1 METLETPA
9 AAKPATLRDIAD
21 LPCPR
26 GIPVLGN
33 ALQLDPPR
41 LHQQLEGWA
50 REFGP
55 FYRIKLGKRDFVVV
69 ADHTAIASMLRD
81 RPDGFRRSDRM
92 EKVSREMGLVPG
104 VFGSNGDAW
113 RRQRRMVMAGFDPA
127 HVKAYFPSMAG
138 VARRLEGRWRKAAAA
153 GTPIDLQADLM
164 RYTVDTIT
172 GLAFGSDVNTLESD
186 GDVIQQHLD
195 KIFPALFKRILAPFS
210 WWRYFKLPSDHALDR
225 SIVEVKKAIEGFI
238 AQARARL
245 AADPARRA
253 APPNLLEVMIIAAD
267 AADSGLTDRDVA
279 GNVMTMLLAGED
291 TTANS
296 ISWTIYLLSRHP
308 ELLARAQAEVRGI
321 AGDPAAFTPEQMAGL
336 DFVEA
341 CAHEAM
347 RLKPVAPF
355 NSLVAL
361 RETTVGDVRVP
372 AGTALFCVMRHDSV
386 DERFV
391 PDAHAFQPQ
400 RWMAE
405 GTPGQNASAAKRVS
419 MPFGAG
425 PRVCPG
431 RYLAMLEIKMAL
443 AVLLGQFDIIALD
456 TPDGGEAHEKM
467 AFTMAPAG
475 LSLRLRP
482 RAAAH

>member
-1 METLETPA
+1 METIEASNAGQRIMLRDV
-9 AAKPATLRDIAD
+9 ATL
-21 LPCPR
+21 PGPR
-26 GIPVLGN
+26 GIPILGN
-33 ALQLDPPR
+33 ALQIEPPR
-41 LHQQLEGWA
+41 LHQQLESWA
-50 REFGP
+50 REYGP
-55 FYRIKLGKRDFVVV
+55 FYRLKFGKRDFLVV
-69 ADHTAIASMLRD
+69 ADHAAIATMLRD

-92 EKVSREMGLVPG
+92 EQVSREMGLVPG
-104 VFGSNGDAW
+104 VFGSNGEAW

-127 HVKAYFPSMAG
+127 HVKAYFPAMAK
-138 VARRLEGRWRKAAAA
+138 VARRLEGRWRKAAMNDS
-153 GTPIDLQADLM
+153 PIDLQADLM

-172 GLAFGSDVNTLESD
+172 GLAFGTEVNTLESD

-195 KIFPALFKRILAPFS
+195 KIFPALFKRMLAPVS
-210 WWRYFKLPSDHALDR
+210 WWRYFKFPSDHAIDR
-225 SIVEVKKAIEGFI
+225 SIVEVKVAIADFI

-245 AADPARRA
+245 AADPVRRA
-253 APPNLLEVMIIAAD
+253 NPPNLLEVMIVAAD
-267 AADSGLTDRDVA
+267 APDSGLGDNDVA

-291 TTANS
+291 TTANTL
-296 ISWTIYLLSRHP
+296 SWMIYLLSRHP

-361 RETTVGDVRVP
+361 RDCMVGDVRVP
-372 AGTALFCVMRHDSV
+372 AGTPVFCVMRHDSM

-391 PDAHAFQPQ
+391 PEAISFQPG
-400 RWMAE
+400 RWMSDNA
-405 GTPGQNASAAKRVS
+405 PGQNASSAKRVS

-431 RYLAMLEIKMAL
+431 RYLAMLEIKMAM
-443 AVLLGQFDIIALD
+443 AVLLGQFDITGVD
-456 TPDGGEAHEKM
+456 TPDGGEAREHM

-475 LSLRLRP
+475 LVMRLRE
-482 RAAAH
+482 RG